1 MTPADADAFE
11 NRLREA
17 REAHRRG
24 DLAEAVD
31 AYRGALA
38 ECPEH
43 IAARVALGKALLAG
57 GDAAAART
65 ELFTALQ
72 YDPDQMV
79 ARRLLVEAN
88 LALGDDL
95 EAHRWL
101 VEYLKVVA
109 DDEEAR
115 GLLAEIEPRLRGASP
130 RATRTLGTRTLGKLY
145 LEQGHVTEAARV
157 FAALAEAGHDDA
169 ELQSLAVRADRAA
182 DSHRRQAR
190 RMLARLQKW
199 QRRLDMI
206 DAEAAKG

>member
-1 MTPADADAFE
+1 MTPTDADAFE
-11 NRLREA
+11 NQLREA

-24 DLAEAVD
+24 DFVEAVD

-38 ECPEH
+38 ERPDH
-43 IAARVALGKALLAG
+43 VAARVALGRVLLTG

-79 ARRLLVEAN
+79 ARRLLADAN

-109 DDEEAR
+109 DDDQAR
-115 GLLAEIEPRLRGASP
+115 ALLSEIEPRLRGASP
-130 RATRTLGTRTLGKLY
+130 LATSTLGTRTLGKLY

-157 FAALAEAGHDDA
+157 FVELAEAGHDDA

-190 RMLARLQKW
+190 RMLARLRKW
-199 QRRLDMI
+199 QDMI
-206 DAEAAKG
+206 DAEARPDA